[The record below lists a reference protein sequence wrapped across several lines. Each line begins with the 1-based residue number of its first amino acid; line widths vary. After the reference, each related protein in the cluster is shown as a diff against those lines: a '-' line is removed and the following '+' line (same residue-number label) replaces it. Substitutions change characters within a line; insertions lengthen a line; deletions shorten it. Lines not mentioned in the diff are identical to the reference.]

1 MQAHLAAAAQPA
13 QRLGRSSRGPA
24 ATAVAAPSA
33 EAAAACCGLA
43 ALTRQPVLAAR
54 GLHVAPWRPELW
66 VDLAAASA

>member
-1 MQAHLAAAAQPA
+1 MQAHLAAAAKPA
-13 QRLGRSSRGPA
+13 QGLGRSRRGPA
-24 ATAVAAPSA
+24 ATAAAPSA

-43 ALTRQPVLAAR
+43 ALTQRPALAAR

>member
-13 QRLGRSSRGPA
+13 QRRGRSRKGSST
-24 ATAVAAPSA
+24 ATAAPSA
-33 EAAAACCGLA
+33 EAVAACCGLA
-43 ALTRQPVLAAR
+43 ALTQQSALAAR